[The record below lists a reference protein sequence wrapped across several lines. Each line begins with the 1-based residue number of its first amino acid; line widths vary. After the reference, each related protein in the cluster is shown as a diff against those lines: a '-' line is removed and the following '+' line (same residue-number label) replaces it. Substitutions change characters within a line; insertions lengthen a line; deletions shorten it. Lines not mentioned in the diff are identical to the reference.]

1 MTHQRDNAVPHLK
14 NPRAQILNPFVI
26 EQLLL
31 LAQRGSV
38 QSIGHRFQSTFE
50 VGDGH
55 ADFINVV
62 VGKSGGQLDVCQR
75 GTCHQPDHGRMLGD
89 GVVFVEHAVH
99 MHSQRARRLI
109 ERMIIVTVGRFFLVC
124 FVLVLIVEIFILVVE
139 QVVVLE
145 LILGG
150 VLVLSFPFG
159 VVFVRVGILG
169 GARLA
174 GGEEDIQIGGPIL
187 AVFVEEVMPAHLPG
201 DDLVAIGII
210 QVLFE
215 QFHVFFSLAIL
226 LLEEAFPVILIP
238 HPFPAATRLEVMIG
252 HKERKLY
259 PTPGDDARSCRSPSG
274 RNREGFVSVLRGFAH
289 VGFHVSMKLLLID
302 GSYYAYRSFHA
313 IRGLTNSRGEPT
325 NAIFG
330 FAKTVRRMIK
340 DLRPDLAAVC
350 WDQGLPSRRTEL
362 QPEYKQHRSDMPPE
376 MVPQIPFIRDLVPKL
391 GLHGVGLPDT
401 EADDLMASYSCAAH
415 SRGMEVIL
423 ATNDKDLLSLVEDDI
438 LVYSTAKAD
447 LKSPEEMFTLLDPE
461 AISKK
466 WGVAPARIL
475 DVLALSGDASDN
487 IAGIAGVG
495 PKTATTLIQN
505 AGTLDALLTDL
516 DTVKNEK
523 LRTKLTEG
531 RAQILQNR
539 EMVRLDTDLPLPV
552 PLDELVIAPR
562 YDELIEA
569 LEWCEFRSLLA
580 EVRAE
585 KKAVA
590 SGKPAAMQDDLFPF

>member
-1 MTHQRDNAVPHLK
+1 
-14 NPRAQILNPFVI
+14 
-26 EQLLL
+26 
-31 LAQRGSV
+31 
-38 QSIGHRFQSTFE
+38 
-50 VGDGH
+50 
-55 ADFINVV
+55 
-62 VGKSGGQLDVCQR
+62 
-75 GTCHQPDHGRMLGD
+75 
-89 GVVFVEHAVH
+89 
-99 MHSQRARRLI
+99 
-109 ERMIIVTVGRFFLVC
+109 
-124 FVLVLIVEIFILVVE
+124 
-139 QVVVLE
+139 
-145 LILGG
+145 
-150 VLVLSFPFG
+150 
-159 VVFVRVGILG
+159 
-169 GARLA
+169 
-174 GGEEDIQIGGPIL
+174 
-187 AVFVEEVMPAHLPG
+187 
-201 DDLVAIGII
+201 
-210 QVLFE
+210 
-215 QFHVFFSLAIL
+215 
-226 LLEEAFPVILIP
+226 
-238 HPFPAATRLEVMIG
+238 
-252 HKERKLY
+252 
-259 PTPGDDARSCRSPSG
+259 
-274 RNREGFVSVLRGFAH
+274 
-289 VGFHVSMKLLLID
+289 MKLLLID

-350 WDQGLPSRRTEL
+350 WDQGLPARRTEL
-362 QPEYKQHRSDMPPE
+362 QPEYKQHRSEMPAE

-391 GLHGVGLPDT
+391 GLHGVALPDT

-415 SRGMEVIL
+415 ARGMEVIL

-447 LKSPEEMFTLLDPE
+447 LASPEELFTLLGPP
-461 AISKK
+461 AITKK

-495 PKTATTLIQN
+495 PKTATTLVQN
-505 AGTLDALLTDL
+505 AGTLDALLADL
-516 DTVKNEK
+516 SSVKNEK
-523 LRTKLTEG
+523 LRAKLTEG

-562 YDELIEA
+562 YDELIGA

-590 SGKPAAMQDDLFPF
+590 SGKPAAVQDDMFPF